1 VEVCNIPCRKLEY
14 NVPGTIYV
22 AIEVENDDLENLVV
36 TFQDVYLKYVVID
49 CDATT
54 GRVIDEDG

>member
-1 VEVCNIPCRKLEY
+1 MCNVPCPKLEY
-14 NVPGTIYV
+14 NIPGTIYV
-22 AIEVENDDLENLVV
+22 CVEIESNNLDTLIA
-36 TFQDVYLKYVVID
+36 TFQDVFLKYVVID